1 MPVIRLDDV
10 SFRYRGAAEPALS
23 GITCHIRPGELVGLL
38 GRSGSGRSTL
48 ASTLNGTIPH
58 LVRGDLRGQ
67 VVVGGQDVRTRRPAE
82 LADRVGFV
90 FQDFEAQLFSTNVA
104 LEVAFGPENLGVP
117 REEIARRVDRY
128 LRLVRLETLRHKAPA
143 GLSGG
148 QKQRLALASVLA
160 LEPQV
165 LVLDEPTSDLDPAG
179 RRDLWE
185 AIRSL
190 RRERALTL
198 VIIDP
203 ETDEVGWA
211 DRFIVLDRGRAA
223 LSGTPAELW
232 RAGDALEGLG
242 VKGFTLARLASA
254 LGLEEA
260 WRDADRAAAAVR
272 RAGWRVKE
280 GAADRLRG
288 ADAPRPG
295 GEVLLEVEDLRH
307 RYPDGT
313 EALSGVSCAIRRGEF
328 VAILGQNG
336 SGKTTLV
343 KHLNGIL
350 RPTGGDIRLSGRSL
364 RGQPPGRLGRLVGL
378 VFQNPDHQIFAERVR
393 DEVAFG
399 PRLQG
404 LAEGEIARRVEE
416 ALAAVDLAGAGDLD
430 PFVLT
435 KGSRQRV
442 AVASTLATGPEV
454 IILDEPTTGLDHRE
468 LTGMMALIRRLNQAG
483 HTILIIT
490 HAMAVAAAYARR
502 VILMREGRI
511 VRDGTTREI
520 LADEPAL
527 LDLGLTPPPI
537 VQVANRLGV
546 PALTLDELIGAL
558 TRTAES
564 AGGGNSR
571 DPRHRGPLAGGPPG
585 RGGPERPSQS
595 P

>member
-10 SFRYRGAAEPALS
+10 SFRYRGATEPALS
-23 GITCHIRPGELVGLL
+23 EITCHIHPGELVGLL

-58 LVRGDLRGQ
+58 LLRGDLRGQ
-67 VVVGGQDVRTRRPAE
+67 VHVGGQDIRAMRPRD

-117 REEIARRVDRY
+117 REEISRRVDRY
-128 LRLVRLETLRHKAPA
+128 LRLVRLEALRHKAPA

-179 RRDLWE
+179 REDLWTAVRE
-185 AIRSL
+185 L

-203 ETDEVGWA
+203 ETDEMGWV
-211 DRFIVLDRGRAA
+211 DRFTVLDRGRVA
-223 LSGTPAELW
+223 LSGTPSELR
-232 RAGDALEGLG
+232 RATGALEELG
-242 VKGFTLARLASA
+242 VKGFTLARLASTI
-254 LGLEEA
+254 GVQEE
-260 WRDADRAAAAVR
+260 WQDADQAAVAIR
-272 RAGWRVKE
+272 RAGWRAKE
-280 GAADRLRG
+280 DAAHRLRST
-288 ADAPRPG
+288 DTAPAT
-295 GEVLLEVEDLRH
+295 GEVLLEVEDLTH

-313 EALSGVSCAIRRGEF
+313 EALSGVSCSIRRGEF

-350 RPTGGDIRLSGRSL
+350 TPTAGDIRLLGQRL
-364 RGQPPGRLGRLVGL
+364 RGQPPTRLSRHVGL

-404 LAEGEIARRVEE
+404 LAEGEIARLVDD
-416 ALAAVDLAGAGDLD
+416 ALEAVDLTGAGDLD
-430 PFVLT
+430 PFILT

-442 AVASTLATGPEV
+442 AVASTLATKPEV

-468 LTGMMALIRRLNQAG
+468 LEGMMALIQRLNQAG

-490 HAMAVAAAYARR
+490 HAMAVAAEYARR
-502 VILMREGRI
+502 VMLMRNGRI
-511 VRDGTTREI
+511 VRDGTARDI
-520 LADEPAL
+520 FSDESSL
-527 LDLGLTPPPI
+527 LELGLTPPPA

-546 PALTLDELIGAL
+546 PALTLDELLGCL
-558 TRTAES
+558 TPA
-564 AGGGNSR
+564 
-571 DPRHRGPLAGGPPG
+571 PLPPSLAADS
-585 RGGPERPSQS
+585 SQS
-595 P
+595 

>member
-10 SFRYRGAAEPALS
+10 SFRYRGATEPALS
-23 GITCHIRPGELVGLL
+23 EITCHIRPGELVGLL

-67 VVVGGQDVRTRRPAE
+67 VHVGGQDIRARRPRD

-117 REEIARRVDRY
+117 REEILRRVDRY
-128 LRLVRLETLRHKAPA
+128 LRLTRLEALRHKVPA

-179 RRDLWE
+179 RRDLWD
-185 AIRSL
+185 AVRDL
-190 RRERALTL
+190 RRERALAL

-203 ETDEVGWA
+203 ETDEMGWV
-211 DRFIVLDRGRAA
+211 DRFIVLDRGRVA
-223 LSGTPAELW
+223 LSGTPSDLT
-232 RAGDALEGLG
+232 RATGTLEGLG

-254 LGLEEA
+254 LGHREE
-260 WRDADRAAAAVR
+260 WQDAEQAATAIR
-272 RAGWRVKE
+272 RAGWRVKD
-280 GAADRLRG
+280 GAAEQMRR
-288 ADAPRPG
+288 ADAERPEG
-295 GEVLLEVEDLRH
+295 QVLLEVEELTH

-350 RPTGGDIRLSGRSL
+350 APTSGGIRLSGQSL
-364 RGQPPGRLGRLVGL
+364 RGQPPTRLSRLVGL
-378 VFQNPDHQIFAERVR
+378 VFQNPDHQIFAERIR

-404 LAEGEIARRVEE
+404 LSEREIAQRVDE
-416 ALAAVDLAGAGDLD
+416 ALAAVDLAGAGDMD
-430 PFVLT
+430 PFILT

-442 AVASTLATGPEV
+442 AVASTLATKPEV

-483 HTILIIT
+483 HTILIVT

-502 VILMREGRI
+502 ILLMRDGRI
-511 VRDGTTREI
+511 VRDGSAREI
-520 LADEPAL
+520 FSDEPAL
-527 LDLGLTPPPI
+527 LELGLTPPPA

-546 PALTLDELIGAL
+546 PALGLEELVASL
-558 TRTAES
+558 TRS
-564 AGGGNSR
+564 
-571 DPRHRGPLAGGPPG
+571 PGPPIHEAASSL
-585 RGGPERPSQS
+585 P
-595 P
+595 

>member
-1 MPVIRLDDV
+1 MIRLDKV
-10 SFRYRGAAEPALS
+10 SFRYRGATEPALS
-23 GITCHIRPGELVGLL
+23 EITCHIRPGELVGLL

-58 LVRGDLRGQ
+58 LVRGDLQGQ
-67 VVVGGQDVRTRRPAE
+67 VHIGGQDIRAKRPSD

-104 LEVAFGPENLGVP
+104 LEVAFGPENLAVP

-128 LRLVRLETLRHKAPA
+128 LRLVHLEALRHKAPA

-179 RRDLWE
+179 RWDLW
-185 AIRSL
+185 AVVRDL

-203 ETDEVGWA
+203 ETDEMGWV
-211 DRFIVLDRGRAA
+211 DRFIVLDRGRVA
-223 LSGTPAELW
+223 LSGTPSELW
-232 RAGDALEGLG
+232 RATATLEGLG

-254 LGLEEA
+254 IGVEGE
-260 WRDADRAAAAVR
+260 WQDASQAAAAIR
-272 RAGWRVKE
+272 SAGWRVKE
-280 GAADRLRG
+280 GAADRLRE
-288 ADAPRPG
+288 ADAG
-295 GEVLLEVEDLRH
+295 QATGEVLLEVEDLTH
-307 RYPDGT
+307 CYPDGT

-350 RPTGGDIRLSGRSL
+350 RPTAGDIRLSGHSL
-364 RGQPPGRLGRLVGL
+364 RGQPPTRPSRLVGL
-378 VFQNPDHQIFAERVR
+378 VFQNPDHQIFAERIR

-404 LAEGEIARRVEE
+404 LSEHEVARRVDE
-416 ALAAVDLAGAGDLD
+416 ALEAVDLAGKGDLD

-442 AVASTLATGPEV
+442 AVASTLATKPEV
-454 IILDEPTTGLDHRE
+454 VILDEPTTGLDHRE
-468 LTGMMALIRRLNQAG
+468 LEGMLALIRRLNQAG

-502 VILMREGRI
+502 VILMRNGRI

-520 LADEPAL
+520 FSDESSLLA
-527 LDLGLTPPPI
+527 LGLTPPPA
-537 VQVANRLGV
+537 VQVANRLGI
-546 PALTLDELIGAL
+546 PALSLDELVGSLA
-558 TRTAES
+558 RS
-564 AGGGNSR
+564 
-571 DPRHRGPLAGGPPG
+571 PLPP
-585 RGGPERPSQS
+585 S
-595 P
+595 PPAPLPQP

>member
-1 MPVIRLDDV
+1 VIRLDGV
-10 SFRYRGAAEPALS
+10 SFRYRAAAKPVLS
-23 GITCHIRPGELVGLL
+23 EISCHIHPGERVGLL

-58 LVRGDLRGQ
+58 LVRGELRGRISIA
-67 VVVGGQDVRTRRPAE
+67 GHDIHGKRPRD
-82 LADRVGFV
+82 LADRIGFL

-104 LEVAFGPENLGVP
+104 LEVAFGPENLGVD
-117 REEIARRVDRY
+117 REEIGRRVDRY
-128 LRLVRLETLRHKAPA
+128 LRLVRLEALRHKAPA

-179 RRDLWE
+179 RRDLWD
-185 AIRSL
+185 AIQNPRQD
-190 RRERALTL
+190 RTLTL

-203 ETDEVGWA
+203 ETDEMGWL
-211 DRFIVLDRGRAA
+211 DRLIVLDEGRVA
-223 LSGTPAELW
+223 LSGTPGELW
-232 RAGDALEGLG
+232 GEGKRLEALG
-242 VKGFTLARLASA
+242 VKGFSLARLAFA
-254 LGLEEA
+254 LGLRER
-260 WRDADRAAAAVR
+260 WRDADQAAGAIQA
-272 RAGWRVKE
+272 AGWRVKE

-288 ADAPRPG
+288 GDAEHVDG
-295 GEVLLEVEDLRH
+295 QVLLEVEDLTH
-307 RYPDGT
+307 RYADGT

-328 VAILGQNG
+328 IAVLGQNG

-343 KHLNGIL
+343 KHLNSIL
-350 RPTGGDIRLSGRSL
+350 RPTAGDIRLSGRSL
-364 RGQPPGRLGRLVGL
+364 RGQPTTRPRRLVGL

-404 LAEGEIARRVEE
+404 LAEGEIARRVDE
-416 ALAAVDLAGAGDLD
+416 ALEAVGLADAGDLD

-442 AVASTLATGPEV
+442 AVASTLATKPEV

-468 LTGMMALIRRLNQAG
+468 LEGMMALIQCLNQAG

-490 HAMAVAAAYARR
+490 HAMSVAAAYARR
-502 VILMREGRI
+502 VILMHDGRI
-511 VRDGTTREI
+511 VQDGPTREI
-520 LADEPAL
+520 FSDESRL
-527 LDLGLTPPPI
+527 LELGLMPPPV

-546 PALTLDELIGAL
+546 PALTLQELIESL
-558 TRTAES
+558 TRSPLPPSSS
-564 AGGGNSR
+564 A
-571 DPRHRGPLAGGPPG
+571 PRQQP
-585 RGGPERPSQS
+585 
-595 P
+595 

>member
-1 MPVIRLDDV
+1 MPVIRLNEV
-10 SFRYRGAAEPALS
+10 SFRYRGATEPALS
-23 GITCHIRPGELVGLL
+23 EITCHIRAGELVGLL

-67 VVVGGQDVRTRRPAE
+67 VHIGGQDIRAQRPRD

-117 REEIARRVDRY
+117 REEISRRVDRY
-128 LRLVRLETLRHKAPA
+128 LRLVRLEALCRKASA

-148 QKQRLALASVLA
+148 QKQRLALASVMA

-179 RRDLWE
+179 RADLWD
-185 AIRSL
+185 AVRDL

-203 ETDEVGWA
+203 ETDEMGWV
-211 DRFIVLDRGRAA
+211 DRFIVLDRGRIA
-223 LSGTPAELW
+223 LSGTPSELR
-232 RAGDALEGLG
+232 RATGTLEGLG

-254 LGLEEA
+254 IGLQEE
-260 WRDADRAAAAVR
+260 WQDADQAATAIR
-272 RAGWRVKE
+272 TAGWRVKE
-280 GAADRLRG
+280 DAAETMRR
-288 ADAPRPG
+288 ADAERAN
-295 GEVLLEVEDLRH
+295 GEVLLEVEDLTH

-350 RPTGGDIRLSGRSL
+350 RPTAGDIRLSGQSL
-364 RGQPPGRLGRLVGL
+364 RGQPLTRLSRLVGL
-378 VFQNPDHQIFAERVR
+378 VFQNPDHQIFAERIR

-404 LAEGEIARRVEE
+404 LAEGEVARRVDE
-416 ALAAVDLAGAGDLD
+416 ALEAVDLAGAGDLD

-442 AVASTLATGPEV
+442 AVASTLATKPEV

-468 LTGMMALIRRLNQAG
+468 LEGMMALIQRLNQAG

-502 VILMREGRI
+502 GILMRNGRI
-511 VRDGTTREI
+511 VRDGTAREI
-520 LADEPAL
+520 FSDESSL
-527 LDLGLTPPPI
+527 LELGLTPPPA

-546 PALTLDELIGAL
+546 PALTLDELVASL
-558 TRTAES
+558 TRA
-564 AGGGNSR
+564 
-571 DPRHRGPLAGGPPG
+571 PLAPCPPAP
-585 RGGPERPSQS
+585 RSHS
-595 P
+595 

>member
-1 MPVIRLDDV
+1 MPVIRLDEV
-10 SFRYRGAAEPALS
+10 SFRYRGATEPALS
-23 GITCHIRPGELVGLL
+23 EITCHIRPGELVGLL

-48 ASTLNGTIPH
+48 ACVLNGTIPH

-67 VVVGGQDVRTRRPAE
+67 VHIGGQDIRARRPRE
-82 LADRVGFV
+82 LADRIGFV

-117 REEIARRVDRY
+117 REEIGRRVDRY
-128 LRLVRLETLRHKAPA
+128 LHLVRLETLRHKPPA

-185 AIRSL
+185 AIRRL
-190 RRERALTL
+190 REERALTL
-198 VIIDP
+198 LIIDP
-203 ETDEVGWA
+203 ETDEMGWV
-211 DRFIVLDRGRAA
+211 DRLLVLDRGRIA

-232 RAGDALEGLG
+232 RAADTLEGFG

-254 LGLEEA
+254 LGLQER
-260 WRDADRAAAAVR
+260 WQDADQAAAVIR
-272 RAGWRVKE
+272 SAGWRVKADA
-280 GAADRLRG
+280 GDRLRR
-288 ADAPRPG
+288 ADADRTD
-295 GEVLLEVEDLRH
+295 GEVLLEVEGLTH
-307 RYPDGT
+307 RYADGT
-313 EALSGVSCAIRRGEF
+313 EALSGVSCTIRRGEF

-350 RPTGGDIRLSGRSL
+350 AATAGDIRLLGESL
-364 RGQPPGRLGRLVGL
+364 RGQRFARLSRHVGL
-378 VFQNPDHQIFAERVR
+378 VFQNPDHQIFAERIR

-399 PRLQG
+399 PRQQG
-404 LAEGEIARRVEE
+404 LTEGEVARRVEE
-416 ALAAVDLAGAGDLD
+416 ALEAVGLAGAGDLD

-442 AVASTLATGPEV
+442 AVASTLATKPEV

-468 LTGMMALIRRLNQAG
+468 LEGMMALIQRLNRAG

-502 VILMREGRI
+502 VILMRNGRI
-511 VRDGTTREI
+511 VRDGPTREI
-520 LADEPAL
+520 FGDESDL
-527 LDLGLTPPPI
+527 LDLGLTPPPV
-537 VQVANRLGV
+537 VQVGNRLGV
-546 PALTLDELIGAL
+546 PALTLEELIGSL
-558 TRTAES
+558 TRGTE
-564 AGGGNSR
+564 GPR
-571 DPRHRGPLAGGPPG
+571 DQGTETR
-585 RGGPERPSQS
+585 
-595 P
+595 

>member
-1 MPVIRLDDV
+1 MIRLEGV
-10 SFRYRGAAEPALS
+10 SFRYRAAAEPALS
-23 GITCHIRPGELVGLL
+23 EISHHIRPGERIGLL

-58 LVRGDLRGQ
+58 LVRGDLRGRISIA
-67 VVVGGQDVRTRRPAE
+67 GQDIHGKRPRE
-82 LADRVGFV
+82 LADRIGFL

-104 LEVAFGPENLGVP
+104 LEVAFGPENLGVD
-117 REEIARRVDRY
+117 REEIGRRVDRY
-128 LRLVRLETLRHKAPA
+128 LRLVRLETLRHKAPS

-160 LEPQV
+160 LEPQA

-185 AIRSL
+185 AIRSP
-190 RRERALTL
+190 RHDRPLTL

-203 ETDEVGWA
+203 ETDELDWV
-211 DRFIVLDRGRAA
+211 DRLIVLDRGRVA

-232 RAGDALEGLG
+232 EAGESLQTLG
-242 VKGFTLARLASA
+242 VKGFSLARLASA
-254 LGLEEA
+254 LGLHER
-260 WRDADRAAAAVR
+260 WQDADQAAAAIR
-272 RAGWRVKE
+272 AAGWGVKE
-280 GAADRLRG
+280 GAADRLRAG
-288 ADAPRPG
+288 DAERADGR
-295 GEVLLEVEDLRH
+295 VLLEVEGLSH
-307 RYPDGT
+307 RYTDGT

-328 VAILGQNG
+328 IAILGQNG

-350 RPTGGDIRLSGRSL
+350 TPTAGDIRLSGHSL
-364 RGQPPGRLGRLVGL
+364 RGQPPTRLSRLVGL
-378 VFQNPDHQIFAERVR
+378 VFQNPDHQIFAERIR
-393 DEVAFG
+393 DEVGFG

-416 ALAAVDLAGAGDLD
+416 ALEAVGLADAGDLD

-435 KGSRQRV
+435 KGGRQRV
-442 AVASTLATGPEV
+442 AVAATLATKPEV

-468 LTGMMALIRRLNQAG
+468 LEGMMALIQRLNQAG

-490 HAMAVAAAYARR
+490 HAMAVAAEYARR
-502 VILMREGRI
+502 VILMRDGRI
-511 VRDGTTREI
+511 VRDGSTRAI
-520 LADEPAL
+520 FADEPGL
-527 LDLGLTPPPI
+527 LALGLTPPPA

-546 PALTLDELIGAL
+546 PALTVDEVVGCL
-558 TRTAES
+558 TRTAELP
-564 AGGGNSR
+564 NSR
-571 DPRHRGPLAGGPPG
+571 TA
-585 RGGPERPSQS
+585 ERRSQS

>member
-1 MPVIRLDDV
+1 MPVIRLDEV
-10 SFRYRGAAEPALS
+10 SFCYRGATEPALS

-67 VVVGGQDVRTRRPAE
+67 VRIGGDDIRAMRPRD

-117 REEIARRVDRY
+117 REEISRRVDRY
-128 LRLVRLETLRHKAPA
+128 LRLVRLEALRHKAPA

-179 RRDLWE
+179 RQDLW
-185 AIRSL
+185 AAVRDF
-190 RRERALTL
+190 RRERALAL

-203 ETDEVGWA
+203 ETDEMGWV
-211 DRFIVLDRGRAA
+211 DRFIVLDRGRVA
-223 LSGTPAELW
+223 LSGTPSELF
-232 RAGDALEGLG
+232 RATGMLEGLG

-254 LGLEEA
+254 IGLQEE
-260 WRDADRAAAAVR
+260 WQDANQAAAAIR
-272 RAGWRVKE
+272 NAGWRVKE
-280 GAADRLRG
+280 GAAENMRRAESG
-288 ADAPRPG
+288 RAS
-295 GEVLLEVEDLRH
+295 GEVLLEVENLTH

-350 RPTGGDIRLSGRSL
+350 RPTAGDIRLLGKSL
-364 RGQPPGRLGRLVGL
+364 QGQPATRLSRLVGL
-378 VFQNPDHQIFAERVR
+378 VFQNPDHQIFAERIR

-404 LAEGEIARRVEE
+404 LAEGEVARRVDE
-416 ALAAVDLAGAGDLD
+416 ALEAVDLAGAGDLD
-430 PFVLT
+430 PFILT

-442 AVASTLATGPEV
+442 AVASTLATKPEV

-468 LTGMMALIRRLNQAG
+468 LEGMMALIRRLNQAG

-502 VILMREGRI
+502 VILMRNGRI

-520 LADEPAL
+520 FSDESSL
-527 LDLGLTPPPI
+527 LELGLTPPPA
-537 VQVANRLGV
+537 VQVANRLGI
-546 PALTLDELIGAL
+546 PALTLDELVGSL
-558 TRTAES
+558 TRA
-564 AGGGNSR
+564 
-571 DPRHRGPLAGGPPG
+571 PLPPC
-585 RGGPERPSQS
+585 PPALSSQS
-595 P
+595 

>member
-1 MPVIRLDDV
+1 VIRLEGV
-10 SFRYRGAAEPALS
+10 SFRYRAAPEPALS
-23 GITCHIRPGELVGLL
+23 DVTCHIRPGELVGLL

-58 LVRGDLRGQ
+58 LVRGDLRGRISIA
-67 VVVGGQDVRTRRPAE
+67 GQDIQGLRPRD
-82 LADRVGFV
+82 LTDRVGFL

-117 REEIARRVDRY
+117 RAEIARRVDRC
-128 LRLVRLETLRHKAPA
+128 LRLVRLEVLRHKAPA

-185 AIRSL
+185 AIRRL
-190 RRERALTL
+190 REERALTL
-198 VIIDP
+198 LVIDP
-203 ETDEVGWA
+203 ETDEMGWA
-211 DRFIVLDRGRAA
+211 DRLIVLDRGRVA

-232 RAGDALEGLG
+232 SEADRLDALG
-242 VKGFTLARLASA
+242 VKGFTLARLAAA
-254 LGLEEA
+254 LGLA
-260 WRDADRAAAAVR
+260 GRWQDADAAAAAIR
-272 RAGWRVKE
+272 AAGWRVAN
-280 GAADRLRG
+280 GTADRLRR
-288 ADAPRPG
+288 ADAERAD
-295 GEVLLEVEDLRH
+295 GEALLEVEGLTH

-350 RPTGGDIRLSGRSL
+350 TPTAGDIRLSGQSL
-364 RGQPPGRLGRLVGL
+364 RRQLLARLIRHVGL
-378 VFQNPDHQIFAERVR
+378 VFQNPDHQIFAERIR

-416 ALAAVDLAGAGDLD
+416 ALEAVGLAGAGDLD

-435 KGSRQRV
+435 KGGRQRV
-442 AVASTLATGPEV
+442 AVASTLATKTEV

-468 LTGMMALIRRLNQAG
+468 LLGMMALIQRLNRAG
-483 HTILIIT
+483 HTILMIT

-502 VILMREGRI
+502 VILMRNGRI
-511 VRDGTTREI
+511 VRDGPTREI
-520 LADEPAL
+520 FGDEPGL
-527 LDLGLTPPPI
+527 FDLGLTPPPV
-537 VQVANRLGV
+537 VQVGNRLGV
-546 PALTLDELIGAL
+546 PALTLEELVGSLVPA
-558 TRTAES
+558 AE
-564 AGGGNSR
+564 GQR
-571 DPRHRGPLAGGPPG
+571 G
-585 RGGPERPSQS
+585 RGAGERG
-595 P
+595 

>member
-1 MPVIRLDDV
+1 VIRLDDV
-10 SFRYRGAAEPALS
+10 SFRYRGGAEPALS
-23 GITCHIRPGELVGLL
+23 EITCHIRPGELVGLL

-67 VVVGGQDVRTRRPAE
+67 VRIGGQDIRTRRPRD

-117 REEIARRVDRY
+117 REEIVRRVDRH
-128 LRLVRLETLRHKAPA
+128 LRLARLEPLRHKAPA
-143 GLSGG
+143 SLSGG

-179 RRDLWE
+179 RRDLWD
-185 AIRSL
+185 AVRDL

-203 ETDEVGWA
+203 ETDEMGWL
-211 DRFIVLDRGRAA
+211 DRLIVLDRGRVA
-223 LSGTPAELW
+223 LSGTPSDLW
-232 RAGDALEGLG
+232 GATETLEGLG

-254 LGLEEA
+254 LDLREP
-260 WRDADRAAAAVR
+260 WRDADQAAAAIR
-272 RAGWRVKE
+272 GAGWRVKE
-280 GAADRLRG
+280 GAAERMRRS
-288 ADAPRPG
+288 DAERASG
-295 GEVLLEVEDLRH
+295 GVLLEVEDLTH

-313 EALSGVSCAIRRGEF
+313 VALSGVRCAIRRGDF

-350 RPTGGDIRLSGRSL
+350 APTAGDIRLSGESL
-364 RGQPPGRLGRLVGL
+364 RGQPPTRLSRLVGL

-404 LAEGEIARRVEE
+404 LPEREVARRVEE
-416 ALAAVDLAGAGDLD
+416 ALEAVGLEDAGDMD
-430 PFVLT
+430 PFILT

-442 AVASTLATGPEV
+442 AVASTLATKPEV

-468 LTGMMALIRRLNQAG
+468 LTGMMMLIQRLNQAG

-502 VILMREGRI
+502 VILMRDGRI
-511 VRDGTTREI
+511 VRDGTAREI
-520 LADEPAL
+520 FADEAAL
-527 LDLGLTPPPI
+527 LALGLTPPPT
-537 VQVANRLGV
+537 VQVANRLGL
-546 PALTLDELIGAL
+546 PALTLEELVASL
-558 TRTAES
+558 VRASE
-564 AGGGNSR
+564 
-571 DPRHRGPLAGGPPG
+571 
-585 RGGPERPSQS
+585 PSGLPAVKPQ